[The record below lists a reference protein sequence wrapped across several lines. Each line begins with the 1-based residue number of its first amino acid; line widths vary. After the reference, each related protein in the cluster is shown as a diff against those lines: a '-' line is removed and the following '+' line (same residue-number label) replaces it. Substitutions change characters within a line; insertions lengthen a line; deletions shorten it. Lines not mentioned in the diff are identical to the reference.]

1 MLDGLIF
8 AAMVLISI
16 VIVGTILVRL
26 YQKATKEL
34 AFVRT
39 GLGGQKVIKDGGA
52 MVLPGLHNIIHVNMN
67 TLRLEVSRI
76 NQEALITKDRMR
88 VDVKAEFFVRVQPSV
103 DAIANAAQTL
113 GAKTMKPT
121 ELKELVEG
129 KFVDAL
135 RSVAAQMAM
144 EELHE
149 QRASFVQK
157 VQNVVAE
164 DILKNGLE
172 LESVSL
178 TGLDQTKKEFFNPAN
193 VFDAEGLTKMTEA
206 IEARRKKRNDIERD
220 TEIQI
225 RQKDLETTQFRL
237 TIDREEAYATMEQ
250 DREIAVRLAEQ
261 EMLTAK
267 EQAEKNRQAE
277 EARIESE
284 RLIEQSRIE
293 KDRQI
298 EEARI
303 NKTRDL
309 EAAEIEKKKLIEQA
323 EIGRVK
329 AVELARQD
337 QEIAIAEKS
346 KEQSLAKKQADE
358 ARALAISA
366 EEKVITARDTEIA
379 TRQKAIELIE
389 AARTAEREA
398 IGITVAA
405 KAEEEAATA
414 NAEAARKSSQ
424 GQADA
429 IKILAA
435 GEAEAVLAKANAD
448 ERMYQVEAEG
458 RQKINQAAN
467 TLSPSQIEMQIR
479 IKLLETLPAIISE
492 SVKPMENI
500 DSIRIVQMDG
510 MGPAVHGG
518 NGDGSGA
525 GLADSVVNSAL
536 RYRAM
541 APLVDQ
547 LMTEAGLNGL
557 LKGQGLAALEKL
569 ENDGSASAGAGA

>member
-8 AAMVLISI
+8 AAIILISI
-16 VIVGTILVRL
+16 VVVGTILVRL

-206 IEARRKKRNDIERD
+206 IE
-220 TEIQI
+220 
-225 RQKDLETTQFRL
+225 
-237 TIDREEAYATMEQ
+237 
-250 DREIAVRLAEQ
+250 V
-261 EMLTAK
+261 
-267 EQAEKNRQAE
+267 
-277 EARIESE
+277 
-284 RLIEQSRIE
+284 
-293 KDRQI
+293 
-298 EEARI
+298 
-303 NKTRDL
+303 
-309 EAAEIEKKKLIEQA
+309 
-323 EIGRVK
+323 
-329 AVELARQD
+329 
-337 QEIAIAEKS
+337 
-346 KEQSLAKKQADE
+346 
-358 ARALAISA
+358 
-366 EEKVITARDTEIA
+366 
-379 TRQKAIELIE
+379 
-389 AARTAEREA
+389 
-398 IGITVAA
+398 
-405 KAEEEAATA
+405 
-414 NAEAARKSSQ
+414 
-424 GQADA
+424 
-429 IKILAA
+429 
-435 GEAEAVLAKANAD
+435 
-448 ERMYQVEAEG
+448 
-458 RQKINQAAN
+458 
-467 TLSPSQIEMQIR
+467 
-479 IKLLETLPAIISE
+479 
-492 SVKPMENI
+492 
-500 DSIRIVQMDG
+500 
-510 MGPAVHGG
+510 
-518 NGDGSGA
+518 
-525 GLADSVVNSAL
+525 
-536 RYRAM
+536 
-541 APLVDQ
+541 
-547 LMTEAGLNGL
+547 
-557 LKGQGLAALEKL
+557 
-569 ENDGSASAGAGA
+569 

>member
-1 MLDGLIF
+1 MYDGLII
-8 AAMVLISI
+8 AAIVLIAII
-16 VIVGTILVRL
+16 VVGTILIRL

-39 GLGGQKVIKDGGA
+39 GLGGQRVIKDGGA
-52 MVLPGLHNIIHVNMN
+52 VVLPGLHNIIHVNMN

-178 TGLDQTKKEFFNPAN
+178 TGLDQTKKEYFNPAN

-206 IEARRKKRNDIERD
+206 IEARRKKRNDIERE

-225 RQKDLETTQFRL
+225 RQKDLETTQRRL
-237 TIDREEAYATMEQ
+237 TLDREEEYAKMEQ
-250 DREIAVRLAEQ
+250 DRELAVRRAEQ
-261 EMLTAK
+261 ETLTAK
-267 EQAEKNRQAE
+267 EQAEKHREAE
-277 EARIESE
+277 EARIASE
-284 RLIEQSRIE
+284 RAIEQSRIE
-293 KDRQI
+293 KERQI

-303 NKTRDL
+303 TKTRIL
-309 EAAEIEKKKLIEQA
+309 EGAEIEKNKLIEHA
-323 EIGRVK
+323 EIEQKK

-366 EEKVITARDTEIA
+366 EEKVVTARETEIA

-389 AARTAEREA
+389 AAKKAERDA

-405 KAEEEAATA
+405 KAEEEAAAAT
-414 NAEAARKSSQ
+414 AEAARKTAR

-429 IKILAA
+429 VKIRAA
-435 GEAEAVLAKANAD
+435 GEAEAVLAKADAD

-458 RQKINQAAN
+458 KQKINQAAN
-467 TLSPSQIEMQIR
+467 TLAQAQIEMQIR

-510 MGPAVHGG
+510 MGPAVTGG
-518 NGDGSGA
+518 NVDGNGA

-547 LMTEAGLNGL
+547 LMGEAGLNGL
-557 LKGQGLAALEKL
+557 LNGQGLGALEKKD
-569 ENDGSASAGAGA
+569 ESGGVAAAGGA